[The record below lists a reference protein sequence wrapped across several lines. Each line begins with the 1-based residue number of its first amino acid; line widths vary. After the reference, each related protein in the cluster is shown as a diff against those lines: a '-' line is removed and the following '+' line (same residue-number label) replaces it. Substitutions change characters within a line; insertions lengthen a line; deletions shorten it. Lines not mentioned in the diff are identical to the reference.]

1 MSHVPV
7 TLTSNLEGRV
17 ALVTGASSG
26 LGVRAAEVLHAAGA
40 RVIAVAR
47 RKERLEE
54 LAGRLDHVT
63 AEPCDVTDESAT
75 REVVRRAHATF
86 GGIDILLNNA
96 GISEAGS
103 AETETTE
110 SFRRVL
116 ETNVVAAFTISRQ
129 VGQGMLA
136 RGSGSIIN
144 LGSLFGLKG
153 VADAP
158 TGYAVSKA
166 AVHGLTLQLAAQWSG
181 RGVRVNAIAPGPFPS
196 EMNDYFKDSA
206 EEASYARR
214 TALRRVGRP
223 YELDGLLLFLAGDQ
237 SSFVTGQVFS
247 ADGGWSAI

>member
-1 MSHVPV
+1 MSHTPV

-26 LGVRAAEVLHAAGA
+26 LGIRAAEVLHAAGA

-47 RKERLEE
+47 RKERLKE
-54 LAGRLDHVT
+54 LADRLERVT
-63 AEPCDVTDESAT
+63 AEPCDVTDEGAMQ
-75 REVVRRAHATF
+75 EVIRRAHAAF

-96 GISEAGS
+96 GINEPGS
-103 AETETTE
+103 AETEGTE

-116 ETNVVAAFTISRQ
+116 ETNVVAVFTISRQ

-144 LGSLFGLKG
+144 LGSVFGLKG

-166 AVHGLTLQLAAQWSG
+166 AIHGLTQQLAAQWSG

-196 EMNDYFKDSA
+196 EMNDYFQDSA
-206 EEASYARR
+206 EKASYASR

-223 YELDGLLLFLAGDQ
+223 DELDGLLLFLAGDQ